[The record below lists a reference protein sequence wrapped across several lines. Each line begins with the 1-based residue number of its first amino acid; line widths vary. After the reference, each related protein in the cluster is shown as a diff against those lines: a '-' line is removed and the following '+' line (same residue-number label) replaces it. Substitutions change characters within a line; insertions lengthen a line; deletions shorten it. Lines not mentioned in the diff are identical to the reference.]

1 MSILILIFGKLLGSK
16 GVSLL
21 TIFGIFFSLLCSFFI
36 FYEVIINNCVVIV
49 SLYKW
54 VDLGYLKINISFY
67 FDAITTIM
75 LIIVTFIS
83 LLVHIY
89 SVGYMSHDP
98 NFNRFMSYLS
108 LFTFFMLI
116 LVTADNYLLLFIGW
130 EGVGLS
136 SYLLINFWYLRIL
149 ANKAAI
155 KAMLVNRVG
164 DLALL
169 IGISIIF
176 FNFLTLKY
184 VVIFNLINYLLDLN
198 FILFNFNFNMLNLI
212 SLFLFFGAMGKSA
225 QLGLHMWLPDA
236 MEGPTP
242 VSALIHAATMVT
254 AGVFLVIRNSYIF
267 ENSLNILIFVSFI
280 GGLTCLFS
288 GLIGVFQFDIKKIVA
303 YSTCSQLGY
312 MFFSC
317 GMSNYN
323 IALFHLFNHAFF
335 KALLFLSMGSIIHAL
350 FDEQDIRKM
359 GNLVNYLPL
368 TYIMVFIG
376 SFSLLA
382 FPFLTGFYSKD
393 FLLEFVFSIYSI
405 NSLFIYLLGVIAAFF
420 TAFYSF
426 RLIYW
431 VFFSKINFLK
441 NNFYGINEINVFM
454 LSSMFILTICS
465 IIIGYIFYD
474 AFIGIGSTFLV
485 NSIFINI
492 NNYSV
497 LDAEFSLFFL
507 KYLPLIFTLFGFFL
521 FFFFNKYFF
530 NFYILKNRFTFN
542 FYYFFNKA
550 LYFDF
555 IFNSLF
561 IDYILKFS
569 YYDIY
574 KFIEKG
580 IFELYGP
587 VYIYKFINKFY
598 NYLNFFNKGLV
609 FDYIFVILWFILIFI
624 IFFEFNILFKFEFL
638 FILLI
643 TFFFNFYNN
652 NIFDLNKNNINE
664 KK

>member
-1 MSILILIFGKLLGSK
+1 MSFFVLIFGKFLGNK

-21 TIFGIFFSLLCSFFI
+21 TTIGIFLSLLCSFFI
-36 FYEVIINNCVVIV
+36 FYEVIMNNCIVIV

-54 VDLGYLKINISFY
+54 IDLGYLKINISFY
-67 FDAITTIM
+67 FDAVTVVM
-75 LIIVTFIS
+75 LIVVTFIS

-89 SVGYMSHDP
+89 SIGYMHHDP
-98 NFNRFMSYLS
+98 NFHRFMSYLS

-136 SYLLINFWYLRIL
+136 SYLLINFWYLRVL

-184 VVIFNLINYLLDLN
+184 VIIFNLVNYLLN
-198 FILFNFNFNMLNLI
+198 FDFVLFNISFNLITLI
-212 SLFLFFGAMGKSA
+212 SLFLFLGAMGKSA

-267 ENSLNILIFVSFI
+267 ENSANILIFVSFI

-323 IALFHLFNHAFF
+323 VGLFHLFNHAFF

-350 FDEQDIRKM
+350 ADEQDIRRM

-368 TYIMVFIG
+368 TYIMVLIG

-393 FLLEFVFSIYSI
+393 YVLEFVFSMYSI
-405 NSLFIYLLGVIAAFF
+405 DSLFIYLLGVIAAFF

-431 VFFSKINFLK
+431 VFFAKINFIK
-441 NNFYGINEINVFM
+441 NYFYEINEFNLFM
-454 LSSMFILTICS
+454 LIPMFVLTICS
-465 IIIGYIFYD
+465 IFVGYIFFD
-474 AFIGIGSTFLV
+474 AFIGIGSNFLIS
-485 NSIFINI
+485 SIFVNI
-492 NNYSV
+492 NNYSI
-497 LDAEFSLFFL
+497 LDAEFSLFFV
-507 KYLPLIFTLFGFFL
+507 KYISLIFMLLGISL
-521 FFFFNKYFF
+521 FFFFNKFFF
-530 NFYILKNRFTFN
+530 NFFILKNRFFYN
-542 FYYFFNKA
+542 IYYFFNKA
-550 LYFDF
+550 LYFDY
-555 IFNSLF
+555 IFNNLF
-561 IDYILKFS
+561 INYVLKFS
-569 YYDIY
+569 YFNIY
-574 KFIEKG
+574 KYIEKG
-580 IFELYGP
+580 VFELYGP
-587 VYIYKFINKFY
+587 VYIYNFINKVY
-598 NYLNFFNKGLV
+598 NYFKFFNKGLV
-609 FDYIFVILWFILIFI
+609 YDYIFIILWFILIFI
-624 IFFEFNILFKFEFL
+624 ILFEFFIIFKFEFI
-638 FILLI
+638 FILFVI
-643 TFFFNFYNN
+643 FFFYFFFNDF
-652 NIFDLNKNNINE
+652 NKIVMKNT
-664 KK
+664 